1 MHIEMNTENDANFAE
16 FAAWTIQE
24 NSLFSKFVDRV
35 AIDDEQVTTT
45 GFSDGHNAA
54 VYIKPIS
61 SF

>member
-1 MHIEMNTENDANFAE
+1 MMQILQFAV
-16 FAAWTIQE
+16 WTIQE

-45 GFSDGHNAA
+45 GFSDGHNPA